1 MQLTIN
7 NYIPKPTKPTTML
20 MLTKKKGKSSLGL
33 LLLASFICAFCPVVS
48 FAQGEEEVT
57 NQLVLEGFISADK
70 QLESGKTYVIQ
81 HNVKVS
87 NGATLSIPS
96 NVTLLFGPNTTI
108 VIEGGLIVNG
118 APNAFVTFK
127 SQEKY
132 SQGTGL
138 VIRGA
143 EGADITVNYAKF
155 IQLTTPFTFDSDW
168 YRSNV
173 SITNSEFREM
183 TTGESNILITS
194 PLGSL
199 YAIGDKKTTFV
210 FSKNN
215 FINNWG
221 SIFIENLQDNVLDL
235 RFNNNLI
242 TNNVVYGIDK
252 GIPSNTPVFGLYD
265 AGDKRFQSELRD
277 NSIYGNYQIN
287 AATDTIIREISVG
300 IQGAGESF
308 SMPNNFFRSTQGDYI
323 SSTFDHFYQN
333 NSLPLLKA
341 EPVLTVPSAQTHAHI
356 YKVKLGGFEVQN
368 YAEIPKDLPTTNVTF
383 EVYFNRPV
391 TEFGETQL
399 ESVFYDTIN
408 NGIRIDPVNLLNGQW
423 SGDNMVYTF
432 TVADASFMKN
442 DLGYVIIKNF
452 KDNDGFETPD
462 FTIGQRKAINNYS
475 KLYATG
481 VASTYFPPAEVIS
494 NPGGFDLSEDEI
506 NTLSTLSE
514 LGDLSYLGAYTS
526 LAKTWELGLMAGT
539 MNYSGDLAAQL
550 FDKSDFKWAVGIYG
564 QYNISKW
571 FSARLAFM
579 HGQISGSDIDE
590 SELGRKRRV
599 ANFRNNIYEASLTF
613 HFHLLQYGISKGEKF
628 SPGVYA
634 GIGVFHHNPEAR
646 VYTGLNASGAPS
658 YLAYDGTN
666 FIAAAEN
673 EADRSQYVW
682 VPLSDIG
689 TEGQTATAPDT
700 DPKDKYPPRDPPSK
714 YSLWQIS
721 IPFGV
726 TFDFIIN
733 KSWTIGV
740 EGGFRFTLT
749 DYLDDVSGYYWDR
762 KSNGASIV
770 AANDVINGYLGNG
783 LFRDE
788 IVLPNDLRDVNNGTG
803 GIWTP
808 EGQIIARPTD
818 AIPTAAFLANPSLVN
833 AIDLQPD
840 GSVIYNGGQ
849 NDANTFPT
857 ARKGDPNRD
866 WFAFF
871 GIKATKVFG
880 YNKYQKKQEKNST
893 DNAPKY

>member
-1 MQLTIN
+1 MQLTTDN
-7 NYIPKPTKPTTML
+7 NIPKPTKQTTML
-20 MLTKKKGKSSLGL
+20 MLTKNKGKSSLGL
-33 LLLASFICAFCPVVS
+33 LLLASIFCALSPVVS
-48 FAQGEEEVT
+48 FAQGEEVVA
-57 NQLVLEGFISADK
+57 NQVVLEGFISSDK
-70 QLESGKTYVIQ
+70 QLESGKTYLIQ

-87 NGATLSIPS
+87 NGATLSIPA
-96 NVTLLFGPNTTI
+96 NVTLVFGPNTTI
-108 VIEGGLIVNG
+108 VVEGGLNVNG
-118 APNAFVTFK
+118 APNSFVTFK

-132 SQGTGL
+132 SQGTGI
-138 VIRGA
+138 VVRGA
-143 EGADITVNYAKF
+143 EGADISVKYAKF

-168 YRSNV
+168 YRKNV
-173 SITNSEFREM
+173 TIEHSEFREM

-199 YAIGDKKTTFV
+199 YAIGDKKTTFT
-210 FSKNN
+210 FAYNN

-252 GIPSNTPVFGLYD
+252 GIPSNTPVFGLFD

-308 SMPNNFFRSTQGDYI
+308 SMPGNFFRSTQGDYI

-341 EPVLTVPSAQTHAHI
+341 EPVLTKPSPQTHAHI
-356 YKVKLGGFEVQN
+356 YKVKLAGIEVMN
-368 YAEIPKDLPTTNVTF
+368 YAEIPKDIPATNVTF

-408 NGIRIDPVNLLNGQW
+408 NGIRIDPVNLLSGTW
-423 SGDNMVYTF
+423 SGDNTIYSF

-452 KDNDGFETPD
+452 KDNEGFETPD

-494 NPGGFDLSEDEI
+494 NPGGFDLTEDEV

-526 LAKTWELGLMAGT
+526 LAKTWELGIMAGT
-539 MNYSGDLAAQL
+539 MNYSGDLASKL
-550 FDKSDFKWAVGIYG
+550 FDKSEFKWGVGIYG

-571 FSARLAFM
+571 FSARLAFTQ
-579 HGQISGSDIDE
+579 GQLSGSDLDE
-590 SELGRKRRV
+590 SEVGRQRRV
-599 ANFRNNIYEASLTF
+599 ANFRNNIYEGSLTF

-628 SPGVYA
+628 SPAIFA

-646 VYTGLNASGAPS
+646 IFTGLNASGAPS

-682 VPLSDIG
+682 VPLHNIG
-689 TEGQTATAPDT
+689 TEGQTAKSPDV
-700 DPKDKYPPRDPPSK
+700 DPDNKYSPRNPPSN

-740 EGGFRFTLT
+740 EGSFRFTLT
-749 DYLDDVSGYYWDR
+749 DYLDDVSGNYWDR
-762 KSNGASIV
+762 STFGSSIV
-770 AANDVINGYLGNG
+770 AANPEITGKIGNG
-783 LFRDE
+783 LFRDN
-788 IVLPNDLRDVNNGTG
+788 IVLPNDLRDVNDGTG
-803 GIWTP
+803 GIFTP
-808 EGQIIARPTD
+808 QGQIISRPTD

-833 AIDLQPD
+833 AIDITAS
-840 GSVIYNGGQ
+840 GSVEYDAGL

-857 ARKGDPNRD
+857 ARKGDSNRD

-871 GIKATKVFG
+871 GVKATKVFG
-880 YNKYQKKQEKNST
+880 YNKYQKKQAK
-893 DNAPKY
+893 DNAGAAPKY